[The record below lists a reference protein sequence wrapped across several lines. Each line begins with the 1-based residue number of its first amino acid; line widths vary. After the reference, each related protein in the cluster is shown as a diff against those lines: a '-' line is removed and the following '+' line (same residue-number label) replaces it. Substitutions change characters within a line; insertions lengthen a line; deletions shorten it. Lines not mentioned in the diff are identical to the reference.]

1 MSEYTISKVYPSDK
15 RAISQIK
22 GLLEK
27 EGITLDANLDY
38 ICGMYDEDYN
48 IMKIEQDMRSLID
61 NPNTVWIEI
70 PYNSKII
77 ADGLYVIDSENY
89 LYTIIYN
96 GEIVLSFS

>member
-1 MSEYTISKVYPSDK
+1 MKYTKIPYSYDWKQIISSLND
-15 RAISQIK
+15 
-22 GLLEK
+22 
-27 EGITLDANLDY
+27 
-38 ICGMYDEDYN
+38 DEDYN
-48 IMKIEQDMRSLID
+48 TMKIEQDMRSLID

-70 PYNSKII
+70 PYNSKMI

>member
-1 MSEYTISKVYPSDK
+1 MKYTKIPYSYNWK
-15 RAISQIK
+15 QIILSMK
-22 GLLEK
+22 
-27 EGITLDANLDY
+27 D
-38 ICGMYDEDYN
+38 DEDYN